1 MGPGKV
7 REGGSSL
14 QDPDPEEWVVARG
27 RGRGGARGDK
37 KGRPRLAASVLG
49 SECFWASGKM
59 AARGLGR
66 SLGRFL
72 CSPSWRLR
80 KPVRPL
86 RGVSAPAAA
95 TAQLGSYQAQSVQ
108 AAREPAAFWGPLA
121 RDTLVWDT
129 PYHTVWNC
137 DFSSGKIG
145 WFLGG
150 QLNVS
155 GEWAAGDPGRPQL
168 TRPEGT

>member
-1 MGPGKV
+1 
-7 REGGSSL
+7 
-14 QDPDPEEWVVARG
+14 
-27 RGRGGARGDK
+27 
-37 KGRPRLAASVLG
+37 
-49 SECFWASGKM
+49 M

-66 SLGRFL
+66 SVGRFL
-72 CSPSWRLR
+72 GSLCGRSGQ
-80 KPVRPL
+80 PVRQL

-95 TAQLGSYQAQSVQ
+95 AAQPGSYQAQSAQ
-108 AAREPAAFWGPLA
+108 AARAPAAFWGPLA

-129 PYHTVWNC
+129 PYHTVWDC

-155 GEWAAGDPGRPQL
+155 GEWAVGDPGRPQL
-168 TRPEGT
+168 MSPEGS